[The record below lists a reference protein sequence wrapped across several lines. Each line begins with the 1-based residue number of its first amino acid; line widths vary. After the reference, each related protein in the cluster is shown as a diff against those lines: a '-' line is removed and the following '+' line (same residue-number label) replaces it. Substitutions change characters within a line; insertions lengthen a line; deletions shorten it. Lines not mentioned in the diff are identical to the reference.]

1 MARDAKGRSTGELS
15 EIREVSRPGT
25 WPDGAGSADLLDHER
40 CEGHGAGNHQ
50 NAQREVVRCGHFERG
65 YERGCLVRERRL
77 EHFNDGLAA
86 VEVIDR
92 REVSAPTAQ
101 KQTARGFRHPQGLL
115 FASRAMQP
123 RVHFVSSETIS
134 RARAMICCCGG
145 LAIFR
150 EHSLST
156 NLLTLPRFYSR
167 KQPEGWRLWYG
178 TPPQHIEV

>member
-1 MARDAKGRSTGELS
+1 MAGDAKGRSTGELS

-92 REVSAPTAQ
+92 REVAQ
-101 KQTARGFRHPQGLL
+101 L
-115 FASRAMQP
+115 
-123 RVHFVSSETIS
+123 VIS
-134 RARAMICCCGG
+134 RKHMALGFYRVMKSVDCQHFARSPIERTHGAEANG
-145 LAIFR
+145 
-150 EHSLST
+150 
-156 NLLTLPRFYSR
+156 PR
-167 KQPEGWRLWYG
+167 
-178 TPPQHIEV
+178 I